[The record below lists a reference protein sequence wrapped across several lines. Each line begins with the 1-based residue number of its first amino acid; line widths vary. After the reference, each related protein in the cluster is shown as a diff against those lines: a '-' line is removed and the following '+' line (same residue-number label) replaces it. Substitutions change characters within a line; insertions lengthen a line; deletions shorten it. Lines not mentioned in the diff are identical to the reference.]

1 MSVTDLLT
9 AAHAA
14 LSPVT
19 TSATG
24 SGRND
29 SIDARAEIVRTALHG
44 PGGQSDRVRGG
55 KGTSG
60 TVQLTRSRLGRQ
72 RRRGSARCRR
82 RGAWSAQPLRAHRCT
97 WLHSGGRAHLCSGP
111 SSDSKIEG

>member
-29 SIDARAEIVRTALHG
+29 SIDARAEIVRTALHE
-44 PGGQSDRVRGG
+44 VLEG
-55 KGTSG
+55 KVTASE
-60 TVQLTRSRLGRQ
+60 
-72 RRRGSARCRR
+72 A
-82 RGAWSAQPLRAHRCT
+82 ANALRERY
-97 WLHSGGRAHLCSGP
+97 S
-111 SSDSKIEG
+111 